1 MPFCTTNKTLNTQ
14 LYRLAIKFSHFSQK
28 ISSSKKIRHI
38 NGNKRKPGGKN
49 YDTRKFCINHK
60 HSKLD
65 VHPVQRR
72 YVSVMQRKNRLPH
85 AGICKKL

>member
-1 MPFCTTNKTLNTQ
+1 MPFCTKNKILNAQ
-14 LYRLAIKFSHFSQK
+14 LYRLVIEFSYFSQK

-49 YDTRKFCINHK
+49 YDTRKFFINYE

-65 VHPVQRR
+65 IHPVQRR
-72 YVSVMQRKNRLPH
+72 YVPVMQRKNSLSH
-85 AGICKKL
+85 AGIR